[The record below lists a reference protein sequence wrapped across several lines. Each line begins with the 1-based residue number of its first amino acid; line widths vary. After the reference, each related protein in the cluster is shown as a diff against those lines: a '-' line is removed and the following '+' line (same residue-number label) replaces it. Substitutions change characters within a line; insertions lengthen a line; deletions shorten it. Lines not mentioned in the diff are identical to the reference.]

1 MQNAR
6 NSGGINLRRGAAARA
21 IFRGIF
27 MAEKHGGRGRLRALR
42 EYGLNLIVLSIL
54 TGLFSGTV
62 VTLYNIVTY
71 YGEHLSV
78 KLYALVRDNPAFV
91 PLLFSGLA
99 AGAIVIGTFTRLV
112 PMIRGSGVPQ
122 TEGAARGLLR
132 FKWYTVMCSMFAA
145 SVACVFMGLPAGS
158 EGPSLQIGGCAGD
171 GVASVFRRSLMVRR
185 LQTAAGASAGLAAAF
200 NAPVTGL
207 VFAMEEAFRSFS
219 AQVFTC
225 SAVSVLISL
234 TVRNLMRSAMGFSTG
249 FTFTTFTFADMP
261 AMGYLY
267 TAVAALVAALLGVAF
282 YHLML
287 LCRRGFS
294 KLTFL
299 KGAGRYI
306 IPFLVAGAFGLVSAY
321 AMGGGHEFIQS
332 LGSGSEGLQTI
343 FGISVAATLAIV
355 VIFRFISCILAVGC
369 GMPYGIFV
377 PLLAT
382 GAGLGALLCV
392 GFEGLGMEAAAADYI
407 IIITMAAYFATVV
420 RAPIT
425 SLVLV
430 FEFTGQFANL
440 LPAMLGVGIGFIV
453 GELFR
458 TQSVFEKCLDLM
470 VEEGNINTGA
480 TKRRVTLEVE
490 RHSYAAGRAIRSVL
504 WPAGGMV
511 TQVLPSGG
519 QAFVPDG
526 KTVLSAGDRITFEC
540 VAASE
545 EDVKKYLADIVC
557 APDGK

>member
-1 MQNAR
+1 MQNACG
-6 NSGGINLRRGAAARA
+6 NYGIDLRRGAAARA

-27 MAEKHGGRGRLRALR
+27 MAEKNGGRGRLRALR

-71 YGEHLSV
+71 YGENLSV
-78 KLYALVRDNPAFV
+78 KLYALVCDNPAFV

-321 AMGGGHEFIQS
+321 SMGGGHEFIQS

-440 LPAMLGVGIGFIV
+440 LPALLGVGIGFIV